1 MAVDGLRRGPSR
13 AEPVVAANQRMAL
26 GPAPDPPDPAG
37 ALARHSGVDSVHR
50 LAGVRE
56 RLAAAME
63 PCGAGVGPE
72 APEEGER
79 DALK

>member
-1 MAVDGLRRGPSR
+1 MSQLAS
-13 AEPVVAANQRMAL
+13 EWSL
-26 GPAPDPPDPAG
+26 GPAPDLPDLAG

-63 PCGAGVGPE
+63 PCGAGAGPE

-79 DALK
+79 DAFKVSAFFASRQP